1 MRFQHWLYSVWYE
14 NARGRVLL
22 LPLSWLF
29 GLGLQVRQLLY
40 RIGLLRRIQ
49 VAAPVIVVGNLTV
62 GGTGKT
68 PLVIWLAK
76 RLAAKG
82 MHPAVVS
89 RGYGARKPGR
99 LRHARADSD
108 PAETGDEP
116 VLIARRTGMP
126 VLVSAD
132 RAEAAR
138 IAVLEGANVII
149 ADDGLQHYRLMR
161 DCEIVVV
168 DGERRLGNE
177 ALLPAGP
184 LREGPERLCSVAAI
198 VVNDGEANQGEL
210 VMHVVAEEAVPLNGG
225 ETLPLF
231 DFTGRTVHAVA
242 GIGNPERFFTTLQ
255 SLGIDVLAHR
265 FPDHAAY
272 RRRELEFDDDLPVL
286 MTEKD
291 AVKCTAFALSQTWF
305 VPVRAVLDDLD
316 ARELLQRIDIAIE
329 NSGNWTGK

>member
-198 VVNDGEANQGEL
+198 VVNDGEANKGEL

-225 ETLPLF
+225 ETLPLS